1 MRRKRLAMIM
11 GFLALIVLFGS
22 ASLAAEAEPKVGQT
36 VGSVKL
42 PKPMSDEDAKYLG
55 LEKAAEFS
63 LQNIK
68 APYVL
73 VEQMNTA

>member
-1 MRRKRLAMIM
+1 MNRKRMSMVM
-11 GFLALIVLFGS
+11 GCLALIFLFCA

-36 VGSVKL
+36 VGSVKFS
-42 PKPMSDEDAKYLG
+42 KPMSDEDATYLG
-55 LEKAAEFS
+55 LGKPAEFS
-63 LQNIK
+63 LQDIK